1 MCDVEKIRESFKPDH
16 ITTLF
21 VGESAPAGGDFFYD
35 GNSILFRAMKQ
46 AFEGS
51 ESFLKDFQ
59 ASGFFLDDLIL
70 EPANNLEDVARDA
83 LRWNSVPGLADRIR
97 EYQPSAIVTLMRG
110 IELMVIEAICQ
121 SGHNSKTY
129 HVPFPGTGNWK
140 YFQREMQPVIPE
152 LPTLHGKK
160 WKESQTVTIEGKRQS
175 IPLTEGPSR
184 AAARSYLR
192 GAGFAKDDL
201 HKPII
206 GIANTWTEIGTCNV
220 HLREIAEAL
229 KQGIR
234 EAGGTPMEFNTVT
247 ISDGITM
254 GTQGMKASLVS
265 REVIADSIE
274 LVARGNLFDGL
285 VGIGGCDKNMPGIIM
300 ALCRLDIP
308 GMMLYGG
315 SIAPGKLNG
324 PNGEKIDITIQ
335 NVFEGIGAYAAG
347 KIDDAGLE
355 ALEANACPG
364 AGACGGQFTA
374 NTMAMSGELLGISP
388 MELSGVP
395 ATAKNK
401 LEATRAAG
409 RMLMDAVRANRRPSQ
424 IINRKSLE
432 NTIASVAASG
442 GSTNAVLHLIAIAR
456 ELGIDLKMDDFD
468 RISTQTPFIC
478 DLTPAGKYVASDYQA
493 AGGSRLLA
501 KRMIDA
507 GHADGSMLTISG
519 RTLSEEAALAVE
531 TPGQVV
537 IGKFESPIKP
547 NGGLVI
553 LKGNLAPEGS
563 VMKIAAANR
572 YEHRGPARVFECEE
586 DCFAAVQ
593 TGKIKPND
601 VLVIRYEGP
610 KGGPGMRE
618 MLQVTAAVSG
628 NPELSS
634 TVALLTDGRFSGAT
648 RGFTAGHVA
657 PEAFVGGPIAAV
669 REGDIIHFDI
679 PKRTLNVEI
688 SDEEMR
694 KRLEGFKA
702 PALRWPS
709 GVFRKYVDRVKSA
722 SEGATT

>member
-1 MCDVEKIRESFKPDH
+1 MGGKPQRSKHKLKADSRELKAY
-16 ITTLF
+16 
-21 VGESAPAGGDFFYD
+21 E
-35 GNSILFRAMKQ
+35 Q
-46 AFEGS
+46 S
-51 ESFLKDFQ
+51 EHM
-59 ASGFFLDDLIL
+59 
-70 EPANNLEDVARDA
+70 
-83 LRWNSVPGLADRIR
+83 
-97 EYQPSAIVTLMRG
+97 T
-110 IELMVIEAICQ
+110 
-121 SGHNSKTY
+121 
-129 HVPFPGTGNWK
+129 
-140 YFQREMQPVIPE
+140 
-152 LPTLHGKK
+152 
-160 WKESQTVTIEGKRQS
+160 EGKRQS

-192 GAGFAKDDL
+192 GSGFSKDDL

-229 KQGIR
+229 KEGIR

-315 SIAPGKLNG
+315 SIAPGKVNG
-324 PNGEKIDITIQ
+324 IDITIQ
-335 NVFEGIGAYAAG
+335 NVFEAIGSYAAG
-347 KIDDAGLE
+347 KIDDAQLE

-374 NTMAMSGELLGISP
+374 NTMAMSGEMLGISP
-388 MELSGVP
+388 LHLSGVP
-395 ATAKNK
+395 ATDKDKFAASR
-401 LEATRAAG
+401 EAG
-409 RMLMDAVRANRRPSQ
+409 RMIMDAVRANRRPSQ
-424 IINRKSLE
+424 IITRKSLE

-456 ELGIDLKMDDFD
+456 EIGLDLSVDDFD
-468 RISTQTPFIC
+468 AISRKTPFIC
-478 DLTPAGKYVASDYQA
+478 DLVPAGKYMASHFQA

-501 KRMIDA
+501 KRLIDA
-507 GHADGSMLTISG
+507 GHADGSTLTISG
-519 RTLSEEAALAVE
+519 RTLAEEAALAE
-531 TPGQVV
+531 EAPGQVV
-537 IGKFESPIKP
+537 IKTFEQPIKAT
-547 NGGLVI
+547 GGLVI
-553 LKGNLAPEGS
+553 LKGNLAPEGC
-563 VMKIAAANR
+563 VMKIAAADR
-572 YEHRGPARVFECEE
+572 YEHRGPARVFDCEE

-593 TGKIKPND
+593 GNKVKPGD

-628 NPELSS
+628 HPDLSH

-669 REGDIIHFDI
+669 REGDIISFDI
-679 PKRTLNVEI
+679 KNRTLNVEI
-688 SDEEMR
+688 SAEEMSA
-694 KRLEGFKA
+694 RLKNFQP
-702 PALRWPS
+702 PALRWPQ
-709 GVFRKYVDRVKSA
+709 GVFRKYVDRVTSA
-722 SEGATT
+722 SHGATT

>member
-1 MCDVEKIRESFKPDH
+1 M
-16 ITTLF
+16 
-21 VGESAPAGGDFFYD
+21 
-35 GNSILFRAMKQ
+35 
-46 AFEGS
+46 
-51 ESFLKDFQ
+51 
-59 ASGFFLDDLIL
+59 
-70 EPANNLEDVARDA
+70 
-83 LRWNSVPGLADRIR
+83 
-97 EYQPSAIVTLMRG
+97 
-110 IELMVIEAICQ
+110 
-121 SGHNSKTY
+121 
-129 HVPFPGTGNWK
+129 
-140 YFQREMQPVIPE
+140 
-152 LPTLHGKK
+152 
-160 WKESQTVTIEGKRQS
+160 TIEGKRQS
-175 IPLTEGPSR
+175 IPMTEGPSR

-192 GAGFAKDDL
+192 GVGYSKDDL
-201 HKPII
+201 HQPII

-229 KQGIR
+229 KEGIR
-234 EAGGTPMEFNTVT
+234 AAGGTPMEFNTIT

-324 PNGEKIDITIQ
+324 KDITIQ
-335 NVFEGIGAYAAG
+335 DVFEGIGSHAAG
-347 KIDDAGLE
+347 RIDDAGLE

-374 NTMAMSGELLGISP
+374 NTMAMSAEILGIAP
-388 MELSGVP
+388 IKLSGVP
-395 ATAKNK
+395 ATAPDKHA
-401 LEATRAAG
+401 ATREAG

-424 IINRKSLE
+424 IITRKSLE
-432 NTIASVAASG
+432 NAIASVAASG
-442 GSTNAVLHLIAIAR
+442 GSTNAVLHLLAIAR
-456 ELGIDLKMDDFD
+456 EMDIPLTIDDFD
-468 RISTQTPFIC
+468 MISKRTPYIC
-478 DLTPAGKYVASDYQA
+478 SLTPAGKFVASDYQA

-501 KRMIDA
+501 KRLIDA
-507 GHADGSMLTISG
+507 GHADGSALTISG
-519 RTLSEEAALAVE
+519 KTLAGEAALAME
-531 TPGQVV
+531 TPGQQV
-537 IGKFESPIKP
+537 IGTFEKPIKP

-553 LKGNLAPEGS
+553 LKGNLAPEGC
-563 VMKIAAANR
+563 VMKIAAADR
-572 YEHRGPARVFECEE
+572 VEHRGPARVFDREE
-586 DCFAAVQ
+586 DSFAAVQ
-593 TGKIKPND
+593 AGQIKPGD

-618 MLQVTAAVSG
+618 MLQVTAAISS
-628 NPELSS
+628 NAELSA

-679 PKRTLNVEI
+679 PNRKLTLEVN
-688 SDEEMR
+688 DEEIA
-694 KRLEGFKA
+694 KRLKGFKP
-702 PALRWPS
+702 PALRWPH
-709 GVFRKYVDRVKSA
+709 GVFRKYVDRVTSA

>member
-1 MCDVEKIRESFKPDH
+1 M
-16 ITTLF
+16 
-21 VGESAPAGGDFFYD
+21 
-35 GNSILFRAMKQ
+35 
-46 AFEGS
+46 
-51 ESFLKDFQ
+51 
-59 ASGFFLDDLIL
+59 
-70 EPANNLEDVARDA
+70 
-83 LRWNSVPGLADRIR
+83 
-97 EYQPSAIVTLMRG
+97 
-110 IELMVIEAICQ
+110 
-121 SGHNSKTY
+121 
-129 HVPFPGTGNWK
+129 
-140 YFQREMQPVIPE
+140 
-152 LPTLHGKK
+152 
-160 WKESQTVTIEGKRQS
+160 TIEGKRQS

-192 GAGFAKDDL
+192 GSGFSKDDL

-220 HLREIAEAL
+220 HLREIAEAV
-229 KQGIR
+229 KEGIR

-315 SIAPGKLNG
+315 SIAPGKVNG
-324 PNGEKIDITIQ
+324 IDITIQ
-335 NVFEGIGAYAAG
+335 NVFEGIGAHAAG

-374 NTMAMSGELLGISP
+374 NTMAMSGEMLGISP
-388 MELSGVP
+388 MHLSGVP
-395 ATAKNK
+395 ATDKDKFASSR
-401 LEATRAAG
+401 EAG
-409 RMLMDAVRANRRPSQ
+409 RMIMDAVRANRRPSQ
-424 IINRKSLE
+424 IITRKSLE

-456 ELGIDLKMDDFD
+456 EIGLDLSVDVFD
-468 RISTQTPFIC
+468 AISKKTPFIC
-478 DLTPAGKYVASDYQA
+478 DLVPAGKYMASHFQA

-501 KRMIDA
+501 KRLIDA
-507 GHADGSMLTISG
+507 GHADGSTLTISG
-519 RTLSEEAALAVE
+519 RTLAEEAALAKE

-537 IGKFESPIKP
+537 IKTFEQPIKST
-547 NGGLVI
+547 GGLVI
-553 LKGNLAPEGS
+553 LKGNLAPEGC
-563 VMKIAAANR
+563 VMKIAAADR
-572 YEHRGPARVFECEE
+572 YEHRGPARVFDCEE

-593 TGKIKPND
+593 GNKINPGD

-628 NPELSS
+628 HPDLSH

-669 REGDIIHFDI
+669 REGDIISFDI
-679 PKRTLNVEI
+679 KNRTLNVEI
-688 SDEEMR
+688 SAEEISA
-694 KRLEGFKA
+694 RLKNFQP
-702 PALRWPS
+702 PALRWPQ
-709 GVFRKYVDRVKSA
+709 GVFRKYVDRVTSA
-722 SEGATT
+722 SHGATT

>member
-1 MCDVEKIRESFKPDH
+1 M
-16 ITTLF
+16 
-21 VGESAPAGGDFFYD
+21 
-35 GNSILFRAMKQ
+35 
-46 AFEGS
+46 
-51 ESFLKDFQ
+51 
-59 ASGFFLDDLIL
+59 
-70 EPANNLEDVARDA
+70 
-83 LRWNSVPGLADRIR
+83 
-97 EYQPSAIVTLMRG
+97 
-110 IELMVIEAICQ
+110 
-121 SGHNSKTY
+121 
-129 HVPFPGTGNWK
+129 
-140 YFQREMQPVIPE
+140 
-152 LPTLHGKK
+152 
-160 WKESQTVTIEGKRQS
+160 TIEGKRQS

-192 GAGFAKDDL
+192 GSGYSKEDL

-220 HLREIAEAL
+220 HLRDIAEAL
-229 KQGIR
+229 KEGIR

-315 SIAPGKLNG
+315 SIKPGKLDG
-324 PNGEKIDITIQ
+324 PSGEKIDITIQ
-335 NVFEGIGAYAAG
+335 DVFEGIGAHAEG
-347 KIDDAGLE
+347 RIDDARLE

-374 NTMAMSGELLGISP
+374 NTMAMSGEILGISP
-388 MELSGVP
+388 IQLSGVP
-395 ATAKNK
+395 ATAENK
-401 LEATRAAG
+401 YAATREAG

-424 IINRKSLE
+424 IVTRTSIE
-432 NTIASVAASG
+432 NAIASVAASG
-442 GSTNAVLHLIAIAR
+442 GSTNAVLHLLAIAR
-456 ELGIDLKMDDFD
+456 EMNIPLTIDDFD
-468 RISTQTPFIC
+468 LISKRTPYIC
-478 DLTPAGKYVASDYQA
+478 SLTPAGKFVASDYQE

-501 KRMIDA
+501 QRLIAA
-507 GHADGSMLTISG
+507 GHADGSTLTISG
-519 RTLSEEAALAVE
+519 KTLAEEAALAEE
-531 TPGQVV
+531 TPGQQV
-537 IGKFESPIKP
+537 IGTFEHPIKP

-553 LKGNLAPEGS
+553 LKGNLAPEGC
-563 VMKIAAANR
+563 VMKIAASDR
-572 YEHRGPARVFECEE
+572 YEHRGPARVFDCEE
-586 DCFAAVQ
+586 DCFEAVQ

-618 MLQVTAAVSG
+618 MLQVTAAISG
-628 NPELSS
+628 TELSS
-634 TVALLTDGRFSGAT
+634 SVALLTDGRFSGAT

-669 REGDIIHFDI
+669 REGDIVHFDI
-679 PKRTLNVEI
+679 PNRKLEVEI
-688 SDEEMR
+688 SAEEMAE
-694 KRLEGFKA
+694 RLKDFA
-702 PALRWPS
+702 TPALRYPR
-709 GVFRKYVDRVKSA
+709 GVFRKYVDRVTSA

>member
-1 MCDVEKIRESFKPDH
+1 M
-16 ITTLF
+16 
-21 VGESAPAGGDFFYD
+21 
-35 GNSILFRAMKQ
+35 
-46 AFEGS
+46 
-51 ESFLKDFQ
+51 
-59 ASGFFLDDLIL
+59 
-70 EPANNLEDVARDA
+70 
-83 LRWNSVPGLADRIR
+83 
-97 EYQPSAIVTLMRG
+97 
-110 IELMVIEAICQ
+110 
-121 SGHNSKTY
+121 
-129 HVPFPGTGNWK
+129 
-140 YFQREMQPVIPE
+140 
-152 LPTLHGKK
+152 
-160 WKESQTVTIEGKRQS
+160 TIEGKRNS

-192 GAGFAKDDL
+192 GVGFSKDDL

-206 GIANTWTEIGTCNV
+206 GIANTWTEIGTCNM

-229 KQGIR
+229 KEGIR
-234 EAGGTPMEFNTVT
+234 EAGGTPMEFNTIT
-247 ISDGITM
+247 IHDGITM

-324 PNGEKIDITIQ
+324 VDITIQ
-335 NVFEGIGAYAAG
+335 DVFEGIGSFAAG
-347 KIDDAGLE
+347 KIDEAGLE

-374 NTMAMSGELLGISP
+374 NTMAMSGEILGISP
-388 MELSGVP
+388 IYLSGVP
-395 ATAKNK
+395 ATHPGKHA
-401 LEATRAAG
+401 ATREAG

-424 IINRKSLE
+424 IITRKSIE

-442 GSTNAVLHLIAIAR
+442 GSTNAVLHLLAIAR
-456 ELGIDLKMDDFD
+456 EMNIPLTIDEFD
-468 RISTQTPFIC
+468 EISKRTPYIC
-478 DLTPAGKYVASDYQA
+478 SLTPAGKYVASDYQA

-507 GHADGSMLTISG
+507 GFADGSTLTISG
-519 RTLSEEAALAVE
+519 KTLAEEAAQANE
-531 TPGQVV
+531 TQGQQV
-537 IGKFESPIKP
+537 IGTFEDPIKP

-563 VMKIAAANR
+563 VMKVAASNR
-572 YEHRGPARVFECEE
+572 YDHPGPARVFDCED

-593 TGKIKPND
+593 TGKINAGD

-648 RGFTAGHVA
+648 RGFTVGHVA

-669 REGDIIHFDI
+669 REGDIIHIDI
-679 PKRTLNVEI
+679 ANRKLDVEI
-688 SDEEMR
+688 SDEEIAS
-694 KRLEGFKA
+694 RLKGFTP
-702 PALRWPS
+702 PALRWPR
-709 GVFRKYVDRVKSA
+709 GVFRKYVDRVSSA